1 MRFPEDQIE
10 KIATVDPGMTLG
22 TVIYTFLLGI
32 FFVVFGLKVR
42 KRWVVFWG
50 ATMVVA
56 GGAYMVAVSV
66 MSG

>member
-1 MRFPEDQIE
+1 MRFPLDQPE

-32 FFVVFGLKVR
+32 FFIVFGLKVR
-42 KRWVVFWG
+42 KRWIVFWG
-50 ATMVVA
+50 GTMVVA
-56 GGAYMVAVSV
+56 GGAYMIAILV